1 MESNNILNK
10 TLKLAKEVI
19 QNSGAQMNAIEKMLP
34 SLKKQ
39 LLQKDPQA
47 YEQITQLQKSLKNGD
62 IQKII
67 EIKNNL
73 YANNK

>member
-19 QNSGAQMNAIEKMLP
+19 QNSGAQMNAIEKMMP
-34 SLKKQ
+34 SLKKE
-39 LLQKDPQA
+39 LLQNDPQA
-47 YEQITQLQKSLKNGD
+47 YEQITQLQKSLRNGD

>member
-1 MESNNILNK
+1 
-10 TLKLAKEVI
+10 
-19 QNSGAQMNAIEKMLP
+19 MNAIEKMLP
-34 SLKKQ
+34 SLKKE

>member
-34 SLKKQ
+34 SLKKE

>member
-10 TLKLAKEVI
+10 TLKLAEEVI
-19 QNSGAQMNAIEKMLP
+19 QNSGAQMNAIEKMMP
-34 SLKKQ
+34 SLKKE

-62 IQKII
+62 IQTII
-67 EIKNNL
+67 EIKNKL

>member
-19 QNSGAQMNAIEKMLP
+19 QNSGAQMNAIEKMIP
-34 SLKKQ
+34 SLKKE

-67 EIKNNL
+67 EIKNKL

>member
-19 QNSGAQMNAIEKMLP
+19 QNSGAQMNAIEKMIP
-34 SLKKQ
+34 SLKKE

>member
-19 QNSGAQMNAIEKMLP
+19 QNSGAEMNAIEKMLP
-34 SLKKQ
+34 SLKKE

>member
-19 QNSGAQMNAIEKMLP
+19 QNSGAQMNAIEKMIP
-34 SLKKQ
+34 SLKKE

-73 YANNK
+73 HANNK

>member
-1 MESNNILNK
+1 MERNNILNK

-19 QNSGAQMNAIEKMLP
+19 QNSGAQMNAIEKMIP
-34 SLKKQ
+34 SLKKE